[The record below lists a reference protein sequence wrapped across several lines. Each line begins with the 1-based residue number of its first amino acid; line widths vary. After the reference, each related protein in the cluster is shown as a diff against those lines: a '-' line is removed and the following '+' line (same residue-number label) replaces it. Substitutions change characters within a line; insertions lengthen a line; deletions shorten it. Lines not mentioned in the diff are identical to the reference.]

1 MVVRRSPGARVGV
14 HRRNRE
20 RVAAVKR
27 RIGQALVFV
36 AVFLIIVAD
45 VQRIEDAEAVRANR
59 QLYGAL
65 DK

>member
-1 MVVRRSPGARVGV
+1 M
-14 HRRNRE
+14 
-20 RVAAVKR
+20 KR